1 MSKSTYFGQ
10 GAFQAAHN
18 DLIDEMAN
26 NAKKLEAVIA
36 QKNQELLQKDTSI
49 AALTEANAKLSETIK
64 DLHMENETL
73 LNAVNLLQEK
83 EKQLEPAKAA
93 KPVGEPFSFATTVD
107 YEATAYFKKQT
118 SADIQT
124 LFDKVKSLEVNNLP
138 DEVIDLLHRVGKL
151 EKDVAELAQYK
162 VKFEKI
168 AQLLN

>member
-1 MSKSTYFGQ
+1 MSKHTYIGQ

-26 NAKKLEAVIA
+26 NAKQLEAVIA
-36 QKNQELLQKDTSI
+36 QKNQELLQKDAEIT
-49 AALTEANAKLSETIK
+49 ALKETNTKLSETIK
-64 DLHMENETL
+64 ELHSENETL
-73 LNAVNLLQEK
+73 LNAVNVLQEK
-83 EKQLEPAKAA
+83 EKTA

-124 LFDKVKSLEVNNLP
+124 LFDRVKNLEVNNLP
-138 DEVIDLLHRVGKL
+138 DELIDCLDRVRKL
-151 EKDVAELAQYK
+151 EREVAELSQYK